1 MGLKEQL
8 QTTTVNKLN
17 LRPATTIHK
26 SATVREAVVKM
37 RAAKLGCV
45 IVVDD
50 DDKAAGMFTE
60 GMLRSAINE
69 SISVLDDSVEHQMVE
84 RLPWVLP
91 TDGVGM
97 VLEAM
102 EEHNIRFIAVLD
114 EDRHVVG
121 ITGQKSM
128 MEFVAEMFP
137 HEVMTQDATGIDLST
152 RKEGA

>member
-1 MGLKEQL
+1 
-8 QTTTVNKLN
+8 
-17 LRPATTIHK
+17 
-26 SATVREAVVKM
+26 
-37 RAAKLGCV
+37 KLGCV

-102 EEHNIRFIAVLD
+102 
-114 EDRHVVG
+114 
-121 ITGQKSM
+121 
-128 MEFVAEMFP
+128 
-137 HEVMTQDATGIDLST
+137 
-152 RKEGA
+152 